1 MRRVVIIAGAL
12 AAVGVV
18 VAAAGLFWF
27 FNGAAPEA
35 ASVDAVL
42 AKSTAV
48 TAASATAPTTMGS
61 SATATATAAVAATG
75 DLAVTYQ
82 IAKGDTTFVGY
93 RIKEV
98 LSNIGSNTVV
108 GRTGDVTGSLMFD
121 GEAITAVDITVQ
133 TKTLKSDDDRRDGQ
147 LVRGGIQ
154 TSQFP
159 TSTFILKQPIAI
171 ASVPADGVKV
181 KFDAVGDFTLHGVTK
196 RVTIPLEAARQGAN
210 VIVAGSLEVVLADYS
225 ISKPTAPSVVSI
237 EDKGSME
244 FQLVFKK

>member
-1 MRRVVIIAGAL
+1 MRRVMIIAGAL

-27 FNGAAPEA
+27 FSGDEPEA
-35 ASVDAVL
+35 ASVDAAL

-48 TAASATAPTTMGS
+48 PAAATAAAGTGS
-61 SATATATAAVAATG
+61 SATATPTAAAAASG
-75 DLAVTYQ
+75 DLAGTYQ
-82 IAKGDTTFVGY
+82 IAAGDTTFAGY

-98 LSNIGSNTVV
+98 LSSIGSNTVV
-108 GRTGDVTGSLMFD
+108 GRTGDVTGSLVFD
-121 GEAITAVDITVQ
+121 GKAITTVDITVQ
-133 TKTLKSDDDRRDGQ
+133 TKTLKSDDNRRDGQ

-159 TSTFILKQPIAI
+159 TSTFVLKQPIAI